1 MHSVGVMIQLLGM
14 LYSSQSQEEDPS
26 FSSSPYTS
34 SGAPSVCSTLQY
46 RTLAPSL
53 QNEHQCN
60 LLERLNEEFGT
71 SKTQHDTL
79 LNDVITK
86 LEELSNKVDQ
96 QTRRQ
101 IESIEVEKYQ
111 KMAPSFP
118 NIPLVRDC
126 NELKMN
132 GFYASGVY
140 PIRFSNGKIL
150 NIWCDMET
158 DRGGWTVIQRRQDG
172 SVNFTRNWDAYAF
185 GFGNPN
191 SEYWLGNEY
200 IHWMTRANNYS
211 LRIDLWD
218 WEGDEAYATYDHF
231 ALSNE
236 ADGYRLIV
244 SGYSGTS
251 GDSFLSYH
259 QNMKFSTH
267 DKDNDMWF
275 SSCARKDESGWW
287 YRDCGYSTLNGRYVQ
302 GGTIPITQDGLVKGI
317 IWYHWKRRYSYSLKR
332 VEMKIKPSLAIKVE
346 IEQLAAL
353 EAIPPTNPSS
363 TTNLSDSN

>member
-1 MHSVGVMIQLLGM
+1 
-14 LYSSQSQEEDPS
+14 
-26 FSSSPYTS
+26 
-34 SGAPSVCSTLQY
+34 
-46 RTLAPSL
+46 
-53 QNEHQCN
+53 
-60 LLERLNEEFGT
+60 
-71 SKTQHDTL
+71 
-79 LNDVITK
+79 
-86 LEELSNKVDQ
+86 
-96 QTRRQ
+96 
-101 IESIEVEKYQ
+101 
-111 KMAPSFP
+111 
-118 NIPLVRDC
+118 
-126 NELKMN
+126 MN

-191 SEYWLGNEY
+191 TEYWLGNEY

-353 EAIPPTNPSS
+353 EANPPTNPSS
-363 TTNLSDSN
+363 TTNLSDSNWFSLLCLCYIKKNAN